1 MTNSTL
7 LETLKTS
14 ITKATDQLGLMSKLL
29 QKSLSIGGS
38 PFDIEQK
45 LPGTETST
53 ADLLANMILC
63 LNASNEVANGSA
75 GHLIPKTSITNLTP
89 WIDEIGNAS
98 SKLAEAFET
107 QLGVGQILRFDYSTF
122 TGTLDNGNQFDASS
136 FFTTL
141 EAALQIVLE
150 RLLPLQVFRQTKGT
164 RIGSARPTRDLL
176 RSLVKSLTT
185 DSNKLARNS
194 TESDS
199 IVEGLRGLAKN
210 ASETLAELER
220 NKDEAVSDRK
230 SLTEYLAE
238 ATGKITEIRTVND
251 KANELEATGMSR
263 SMLK

>member
-1 MTNSTL
+1 MSQ
-7 LETLKTS
+7 S
-14 ITKATDQLGLMSKLL
+14 CCRGITQSACPKPEPRRPSYAY
-29 QKSLSIGGS
+29 
-38 PFDIEQK
+38 
-45 LPGTETST
+45 
-53 ADLLANMILC
+53 DLLANMILC

-185 DSNKLARNS
+185 NSNKLARNS
-194 TESDS
+194 TSP
-199 IVEGLRGLAKN
+199 I
-210 ASETLAELER
+210 ASLKGSEAWLKTHPKLSQNWKET
-220 NKDEAVSDRK
+220 
-230 SLTEYLAE
+230 
-238 ATGKITEIRTVND
+238 RT
-251 KANELEATGMSR
+251 KQSQTASH
-263 SMLK
+263 